1 MPTPP
6 GLRSPGLD
14 AMSSASRPPLPTPSI
29 LPVLM
34 AVPYSPPARM
44 SPTRWSRSSKSL
56 WFESRSTCRKSEVPR
71 LTENPRFLIYHHC
84 FRFLVPRT
92 FLMSDQ
98 RQLFG
103 TDGIRGIAGE
113 FPLTKQSTYLIG
125 RALGH
130 DLLRNTPRPQ
140 AVIGQDTR
148 ESSCWIADRVSEGLA
163 AVGVDV
169 HSAGVITTPGV
180 AYLARS
186 RKMAA
191 GVVISASHNPWT
203 DNGIKVFSGDGFKLT
218 DARELA
224 IEKEI
229 FAQLENPASADDTA
243 LKVPRPSLP
252 GEAELRHAYIKS
264 LAASVSSDLS
274 KLRVLVDCANGAATA
289 EAPELFRTLGI
300 QATFTCTSPNGKN
313 INDGCGALH
322 PEILAKAVAE
332 SNGKFDLGVTFDG
345 DADRALFCDAAGRVI
360 NGDAVLL
367 AAARD
372 MRAQGK
378 LKADTVVSTTMSN
391 MGLEI
396 ALKTSGVRML
406 RANVGDKYVLEEM
419 LKTGATL
426 GGEQSGHI
434 IFRDEDS
441 TTGDGLLTA
450 LRLMD
455 IIVRAGR
462 PLAELVADLKVFPQK
477 IQNVRVREKVP
488 FKQVPAIQSA
498 IEAAE
503 RELDGNGRVV
513 VRYSGTEA
521 LARVMVEADS
531 KEKMESVT
539 AAIAEE
545 IQKA

>member
-1 MPTPP
+1 M
-6 GLRSPGLD
+6 G
-14 AMSSASRPPLPTPSI
+14 
-29 LPVLM
+29 
-34 AVPYSPPARM
+34 
-44 SPTRWSRSSKSL
+44 
-56 WFESRSTCRKSEVPR
+56 E
-71 LTENPRFLIYHHC
+71 
-84 FRFLVPRT
+84 
-92 FLMSDQ
+92 Q

-103 TDGIRGIAGE
+103 TDGIRGVAGE
-113 FPLTKQSTYLIG
+113 FPLTRQSTYLIG

-130 DLLRNTPRPQ
+130 DLIRNVPSAK

-148 ESSCWIADRVSEGLA
+148 ESSGWIADRVSEGLA
-163 AVGVDV
+163 AVGVEV

-218 DARELA
+218 DERELA

-229 FAQLENPASADDTA
+229 FALLQNPAAADDTA
-243 LKVPRPSLP
+243 IKIPKPSLP
-252 GEAELRHAYIKS
+252 GEAELRQAYIKD
-264 LAASVSSDLS
+264 LAAKVKSDLS
-274 KLRVLVDCANGAATA
+274 KLRVLADGANGAAAA
-289 EAPELFRTLGI
+289 EAPELFRMLGI
-300 QATFTCTSPNGKN
+300 QATFTHVSPDGRN
-313 INDGCGALH
+313 INEQCGALH
-322 PEILAKAVAE
+322 PEMLGQKVAAA
-332 SNGKFDLGVTFDG
+332 NGEYDLGVTFDG
-345 DADRALFCDAAGRVI
+345 DADRALFCDASGRVV
-360 NGDAVLL
+360 NGDSVLL

-372 MRAQGK
+372 MRAQGS
-378 LKADTVVSTTMSN
+378 LKGDTVVSTTMSN

-396 ALKTSGVRML
+396 ALRKSGIRML

-434 IFRDEDS
+434 IFRDGDA

-455 IIVRAGR
+455 ILVRAGR
-462 PLAELVADLKVFPQK
+462 PLADLVADLKVFPQK

-488 FKQVPAIQSA
+488 FTQVPAIQAA
-498 IEAAE
+498 IQSAE

-521 LARVMVEADS
+521 LARVMVEAES
-531 KEKMESVT
+531 EAKMQSLT
-539 AAIAEE
+539 AAIASE
-545 IQKA
+545 IQRALGV